1 MALGHGHLGRR
12 GAPLQEDLDDFFVL
26 DLQLRH
32 GFGQGRGDLMQRQY
46 GLLAGENRIGVL
58 QQPLPVLLHC
68 PHLRTHGGGGRR
80 QARGRVTLLQK
91 TPAPGKIVARI
102 AEQLERGSL
111 AGGGFGGVLGD
122 ALGQHAQFAGVA
134 DVLFVVGR
142 LGVEV
147 REVGEQQHDEDDQR
161 DEQHDNLRP
170 AARPFHWLACFCF
183 YHRSSPVNPLF
194 GLPANLWER
203 ACSRKR

>member
-1 MALGHGHLGRR
+1 M
-12 GAPLQEDLDDFFVL
+12 QESLDDFLVL

-46 GLLAGENRIGVL
+46 GLLAGQNRVGVF
-58 QQPLPVLLHC
+58 QQAFPVLLHRA
-68 PHLRTHGGGGRR
+68 HLWTHSGGRR
-80 QARGRVTLLQK
+80 RQAGGRVALLQI

-102 AEQLERGSL
+102 AEQLERGRL

-122 ALGQHAQFAGVA
+122 TLGQHAQFASVA
-134 DVLFVVGR
+134 DVLFVVDS

-183 YHRSSPVNPLF
+183 YHRSSPVNQLLR
-194 GLPANLWER
+194 LPETLWER